1 MTKGERD
8 PSADPAN
15 INDIHAQAR
24 LDSEAVLHSEPVA
37 PAAEKRPL
45 LAGRR
50 DRREVRRIQRAERR
64 TNSGTERKTDR
75 SRLYALG
82 AFAGGVAVSAIAAYA
97 TLKAN
102 SESIPGAAG
111 LVAGSLVAGLGVKY
125 APGGFKQKIWYVPLA
140 ALVAGGLTYGA
151 LESDSVTDTTVNSE
165 DDPAFEGGGL
175 VCDTET
181 DATMIRTPWDT
192 LEVHMGTTDGP
203 TLQLAGE
210 QLAESNPGFNP
221 RMVPAGGLVPVYTDC
236 APALSPSTQP

>member
-15 INDIHAQAR
+15 INDILAQSR
-24 LDSEAVLHSEPVA
+24 RDSEAVLQSEPVA
-37 PAAEKRPL
+37 PVAEKRPL
-45 LAGRR
+45 LAGPR
-50 DRREVRRIQRAERR
+50 DRKEAKRIQRAERQ
-64 TNSGTERKTDR
+64 TVAVSERKTDR

-82 AFAGGVAVSAIAAYA
+82 ALAGGVAVSAIAAYA
-97 TLKAN
+97 TLKSN

-111 LVAGSLVAGLGVKY
+111 LVAGSLVASLGVKY

-151 LESDSVTDTTVNSE
+151 LESDSVTDTTGNSE

-175 VCDTET
+175 VCDTEI

-192 LEVHMGTTDGP
+192 LEVHMGTTDGA

-210 QLAESNPGFNP
+210 QLAESNPDFDP
-221 RMVPAGGLVPVYTDC
+221 QTVPAGGLVPVYTDC
-236 APALSPSTQP
+236 VPALSPSTQP